1 MTAGGFQEP
10 DFFTD
15 HSVLLDPYEALEA
28 VRSQSPVRQMK
39 SHDFVMVTGFAEATA
54 VLLDGEHF
62 SSVIAA
68 AGPTAPLPFEPEGD
82 DITGQIAAHH
92 HKFVGSETF
101 LSFDGAQHSARRA
114 LLSRLFTPSRLRAN
128 ELYMHGLADRLVEDA
143 VAKGGCE
150 LMHELATPYVTYV
163 IADLLGVPDEDR
175 KKIADILAAAPLPG
189 SVDDADAGASLAPLA
204 ELVGGMFAAY
214 IVDRRANPREDVL
227 TDLATA
233 KFPDGST
240 PEVGEL
246 VMLAIFLFA
255 AGQDTSAK
263 LIGNSA
269 LHLAENPE
277 LQDRLRADR
286 SLIAPFLEEML
297 RLEGS
302 SKVTHRLARKSTRIG
317 DLEIPAGKKIVISL
331 AGADRDPHR
340 WEDPDTFKLDRPRV
354 KEHLAFGRGAHT
366 CIGNPLARAEVRVL
380 FDRFFEHASGMTLS
394 QAQHGPAGSRRL
406 DYEPSYIVRGLTELY
421 VELTPATAHAA
432 PAGSSDE
439 VSVA

>member
-1 MTAGGFQEP
+1 MDNTFIEP

-15 HSVLLDPYEALEA
+15 HSVLIQPYEPLEA
-28 VRSQSPVRQMK
+28 IRTQATVRQMA

-68 AGPTAPLPFEPEGD
+68 AGPTAPLPFVPEGD
-82 DITGQIAAHH
+82 DITNQIAAHH
-92 HKFVGSETF
+92 HEFVGHETF

-128 ELYMHGLADRLVEDA
+128 EQYMHGLADRMVRDV

-150 LMHELATPYVTYV
+150 LIHDLATPYVTYV
-163 IADLLGVPDEDR
+163 IADLLGVPEEDR
-175 KKIADILAAAPLPG
+175 AQITDILASAPLPG

-204 ELVGGMFAAY
+204 EQVGAMFAGY
-214 IVDRRANPREDVL
+214 ILDRRANPREDVM

-240 PEVGEL
+240 PEVSEL

-263 LIGNSA
+263 LIGNAA
-269 LHLAENPE
+269 LHLAENPQ
-277 LQDRLRADR
+277 LQDQLRADR
-286 SLIAPFLEEML
+286 TLIAPFLEEML

-302 SKVTHRLARKSTRIG
+302 SKVTHRLTSKSTQIG
-317 DLEIPAGKKIVISL
+317 GMAVPAGTKVVISL
-331 AGADRDPHR
+331 AGADRDPAR
-340 WEDPDTFKLDRPRV
+340 WEEPDTFKLGRPKI

-380 FDRFFEHASGMTLS
+380 FDRFFEHTAGMTIS
-394 QAQHGPAGSRRL
+394 QTEHGPATERRF
-406 DYEPSYIVRGLTELY
+406 DYEPSYIVRGLTKLH
-421 VELTPATAHAA
+421 VQLTPVLTQC
-432 PAGSSDE
+432 PPT
-439 VSVA
+439 

>member
-1 MTAGGFQEP
+1 MTAVGFEEP

-15 HSVLLDPYEALEA
+15 HSVLRNPYEALEA
-28 VRSQSPVRQMK
+28 VRSQARVRQMEG
-39 SHDFVMVTGFAEATA
+39 HDFVMVTGFAEATA
-54 VLLDGEHF
+54 VLLDQEHF

-68 AGPTAPLPFEPEGD
+68 AGPTAPLPFEPDGD
-82 DITGQIAAHH
+82 DITDQIATHH
-92 HKFVGSETF
+92 HEFVGHETF
-101 LSFDGAQHSARRA
+101 LSFDGPHHSARRA

-128 ELYMHGLADRLVEDA
+128 ELYMHGLADRMVKDM
-143 VAKGGCE
+143 VAKGGGE
-150 LMHELATPYVTYV
+150 LMHELAIPYVTYV
-163 IADLLGVPDEDR
+163 IADLLGVPEEDR
-175 KKIADILAAAPLPG
+175 PTIAKCLAAAPLPG
-189 SVDDADAGASLAPLA
+189 AVDDADAGASLAPLA
-204 ELVGGMFAAY
+204 EQVGSMFAGY
-214 IVDRRANPREDVL
+214 ILDRRANPREDVM

-240 PEVGEL
+240 PEVAEL

-269 LHLAENPE
+269 VHLADAPD
-277 LQDRLRADR
+277 LQAQLRADR

-302 SKVTHRLARKSTRIG
+302 SKVTHRLTSKSTRIG
-317 DLEIPAGKKIVISL
+317 DMAVPAGKKVVISI
-331 AGADRDPHR
+331 AGADRDPSR
-340 WEDPDTFKLDRPRV
+340 WEDPDTFRLGRPRV

-380 FDRFFEHASGMTLS
+380 FDRFFEHTSGMTI
-394 QAQHGPAGSRRL
+394 AEPQHGPAGSRRL

-421 VELTPATAHAA
+421 VELTPVPSHADLTRT
-432 PAGSSDE
+432 SDE
-439 VSVA
+439 VSVG

>member
-1 MTAGGFQEP
+1 MATKAFNEP

-15 HSVLLDPYEALEA
+15 HSVLLSPYEALHS
-28 VRSQSPVRQMK
+28 VRSEATVRQMQ
-39 SHDFVMVTGFAEATA
+39 SHDFVMVTGFQEATA

-62 SSVIAA
+62 SSIIAA

-92 HKFVGSETF
+92 HQFIGHETF
-101 LSFDGAQHSARRA
+101 LSFDGAEHSARRA

-128 ELYMHGLADRLVEDA
+128 ELYMHGLADRMVKEM
-143 VAKGGCE
+143 VAKGGGE

-175 KKIADILAAAPLPG
+175 PKIAECLAAAPLPG
-189 SVDDADAGASLAPLA
+189 AVDDADAGASLAPLA
-204 ELVGGMFAAY
+204 EKVGQMFAGY
-214 IVDRRANPREDVL
+214 ILDRRANPREDVM

-233 KFPDGST
+233 RFPDGSE

-246 VMLAIFLFA
+246 VLLAIFLFA

-269 LHLAENPE
+269 VHLANDPE
-277 LQDRLRADR
+277 LQAQLRADR
-286 SLIAPFLEEML
+286 SQIGPFLEEML

-302 SKVTHRLARKSTRIG
+302 SKVTHRLTRKSTRIG
-317 DLEIPAGKKIVISL
+317 DMEVPAGKKVVVSL
-331 AGADRDPHR
+331 AGADRDPQR
-340 WEDPDTFKLDRPRV
+340 WEDPDAFRLGRSRI

-380 FDRFFEHASGMTLS
+380 FDRFFEHTSRMVIS
-394 QAQHGPAGSRRL
+394 EEKHGPADNRRL
-406 DYEPSYIVRGLTELY
+406 D
-421 VELTPATAHAA
+421 
-432 PAGSSDE
+432 
-439 VSVA
+439 

>member
-1 MTAGGFQEP
+1 LDDAFIEP
-10 DFFTD
+10 DFLTD
-15 HSVLLDPYEALEA
+15 HSVLIHPYEPLEA
-28 VRSQSPVRQMK
+28 IRAQATVRQMA

-68 AGPTAPLPFEPEGD
+68 AGPTAPLPFVPEGD
-82 DITGQIAAHH
+82 DITDQIAAHH
-92 HKFVGSETF
+92 HQFVGHETF

-128 ELYMHGLADRLVEDA
+128 EQYMHALADRMVRDV

-150 LMHELATPYVTYV
+150 LIHDLATPYVTYV
-163 IADLLGVPDEDR
+163 IADLLGVPEEDR
-175 KKIADILAAAPLPG
+175 AKITEILASAPLPG

-204 ELVGGMFAAY
+204 EQVGAMFAGY
-214 IVDRRANPREDVL
+214 ILDRRANPSEDVM

-240 PEVGEL
+240 PEVSEL

-263 LIGNSA
+263 LIGNAA
-269 LHLAENPE
+269 LHLAENPQ
-277 LQDRLRADR
+277 LQEQLRADR

-302 SKVTHRLARKSTRIG
+302 SKVTHRLTSKSTQIG
-317 DLEIPAGKKIVISL
+317 GMAVPAGKKVVISL
-331 AGADRDPHR
+331 AGADRDPAR
-340 WEDPDTFKLDRPRV
+340 WEDPDTFKLGRPKI

-380 FDRFFEHASGMTLS
+380 FDRFFEHTAGMTIS
-394 QAQHGPAGSRRL
+394 QAEHGPATERRF
-406 DYEPSYIVRGLTELY
+406 DYEPSYIVRGLTQLH
-421 VELTPATAHAA
+421 VQLTALSAHAA
-432 PAGSSDE
+432 
-439 VSVA
+439 V

>member
-1 MTAGGFQEP
+1 MTTDRFEEP

-28 VRSQSPVRQMK
+28 VRSQASVRQMA

-68 AGPTAPLPFEPEGD
+68 AGPTAPLPFEPAGD
-82 DITGQIAAHH
+82 DITEQIATHH

-128 ELYMHGLADRLVEDA
+128 EEYMQGLAESMVKDA
-143 VAKGGCE
+143 VAKGECE

-163 IADLLGVPDEDR
+163 IADLLGVPEEDR
-175 KKIADILAAAPLPG
+175 AKIAQVLAAAPLPG
-189 SVDDADAGASLAPLA
+189 NVDDADAGASLAPLG
-204 ELVGGMFAAY
+204 EQIGGMFAAY
-214 IVDRRANPREDVL
+214 IQDRRANPREDVL

-240 PEVGEL
+240 PEVSEL

-269 LHLAENPE
+269 LYLAEELE

-286 SLIAPFLEEML
+286 SLIGPFLEEML

-302 SKVTHRLARKSTRIG
+302 SKVTHRLTSKSTRLG
-317 DLEIPAGKKIVISL
+317 GLDIPAGTKVVISL
-331 AGADRDPHR
+331 AGADRDPDR
-340 WEDPDTFKLDRPRV
+340 WEDPNTFKLGRPRV

-380 FDRFFEHASGMTLS
+380 FDRFLEHTSNMTIS
-394 QAQHGPAGSRRL
+394 EAQHGSAGSRRL
-406 DYEPSYIVRGLTELY
+406 DYEPSYIVRGLTTLH
-421 VELTPATAHAA
+421 VALTPALVSDGVAA
-432 PAGSSDE
+432 D
-439 VSVA
+439 